1 MLNFMVATWITGINL
16 DITVSAVG
24 GFHYRKNSH
33 EAILKN
39 GNRLPGAYLLVSEYV
54 RSNEAI
60 VWFIPTIRVLN
71 LYNWWLG
78 CIGSIEPQHLNIVL
92 DKFFRS

>member
-24 GFHYRKNSH
+24 GFHSRKNSH

-39 GNRLPGAYLLVSEYV
+39 GNRLPGAY
-54 RSNEAI
+54 
-60 VWFIPTIRVLN
+60 
-71 LYNWWLG
+71 
-78 CIGSIEPQHLNIVL
+78 
-92 DKFFRS
+92 